1 MNSNKHL
8 NKSRT
13 KYIKFIRPYINEKTI
28 PEATKEKI
36 FAFLDANAAQGK
48 DVPPIRIIAGEVH
61 ASSIHVGPAVK
72 LWRERQAAAEAQEV
86 KILSAQVFDQALT
99 KTVDEALTSIR
110 TAVADALKGTLQK
123 YEDIDKKRASEAAAR
138 EEALRNRALEAEIK
152 MDEYFRDKIL
162 LGKELETETAA
173 RKKAE
178 SEREAAREA
187 RNNAEAELAEIKE
200 AFAAERKQMQAEIQR
215 LEDLLKGGNQTLL

>member
-1 MNSNKHL
+1 MSA
-8 NKSRT
+8 T
-13 KYIKFIRPYINEKTI
+13 EKTI

-123 YEDIDKKRASEAAAR
+123 YEDINKKRASEAAAR

-187 RNNAEAELAEIKE
+187 RNNAEAELAETKE
-200 AFAAERKQMQAEIQR
+200 AFAAERKQLQAEIRR
-215 LEDLLKGGNQTLL
+215 LEALLKGGNQTLL

>member
-1 MNSNKHL
+1 MS
-8 NKSRT
+8 T
-13 KYIKFIRPYINEKTI
+13 TEKTI

-86 KILSAQVFDQALT
+86 KILSEQVFDQALT

-138 EEALRNRALEAEIK
+138 EEVLRNRALEAEIK

-162 LGKELETETAA
+162 LGRELETETAA

-187 RNNAEAELAEIKE
+187 RNNAEAELAETKN
-200 AFAAERKQMQAEIQR
+200 AFAAERKQLQAEIRR

>member
-1 MNSNKHL
+1 MS
-8 NKSRT
+8 T
-13 KYIKFIRPYINEKTI
+13 TEKTI

>member
-1 MNSNKHL
+1 MS
-8 NKSRT
+8 T
-13 KYIKFIRPYINEKTI
+13 TEKTI

-200 AFAAERKQMQAEIQR
+200 AFAAERKQLQAEIQR
-215 LEDLLKGGNQTLL
+215 LEALLKGSNQTLL

>member
-1 MNSNKHL
+1 MS
-8 NKSRT
+8 T
-13 KYIKFIRPYINEKTI
+13 TEKTI

-123 YEDIDKKRASEAAAR
+123 YEDIDKKRASEAVAR

>member
-1 MNSNKHL
+1 MA
-8 NKSRT
+8 T
-13 KYIKFIRPYINEKTI
+13 TEKTI

-200 AFAAERKQMQAEIQR
+200 AFAAERKQLQAEIQR
-215 LEDLLKGGNQTLL
+215 LEALLKGSNQTLL

>member
-1 MNSNKHL
+1 MS
-8 NKSRT
+8 T
-13 KYIKFIRPYINEKTI
+13 TEKTI
-28 PEATKEKI
+28 PAATKEKI

-138 EEALRNRALEAEIK
+138 EETLRNRALEAEIK

-187 RNNAEAELAEIKE
+187 RNNAEAELAETKE
-200 AFAAERKQMQAEIQR
+200 AFAAERKQLQAEIRR
-215 LEDLLKGGNQTLL
+215 LEDLLKGGN

>member
-1 MNSNKHL
+1 MS
-8 NKSRT
+8 T
-13 KYIKFIRPYINEKTI
+13 TEKTI

-36 FAFLDANAAQGK
+36 FAYLDANAAQGK

-138 EEALRNRALEAEIK
+138 EEVLRNRALEAEIK

-187 RNNAEAELAEIKE
+187 RNNAEAELAETKE
-200 AFAAERKQMQAEIQR
+200 AFAAERKQLQAEIRR

>member
-1 MNSNKHL
+1 MP
-8 NKSRT
+8 T
-13 KYIKFIRPYINEKTI
+13 TEKTI

-200 AFAAERKQMQAEIQR
+200 AFAAERKQLQAEIQR
-215 LEDLLKGGNQTLL
+215 LEALLKGSNQTLL

>member
-1 MNSNKHL
+1 MS
-8 NKSRT
+8 T
-13 KYIKFIRPYINEKTI
+13 TEKTI

-72 LWRERQAAAEAQEV
+72 LWRERQAVAEAQEV

>member
-1 MNSNKHL
+1 M
-8 NKSRT
+8 
-13 KYIKFIRPYINEKTI
+13 
-28 PEATKEKI
+28 
-36 FAFLDANAAQGK
+36 
-48 DVPPIRIIAGEVH
+48 
-61 ASSIHVGPAVK
+61 
-72 LWRERQAAAEAQEV
+72 WRERQAAAEAQEV

>member
-1 MNSNKHL
+1 MS
-8 NKSRT
+8 T
-13 KYIKFIRPYINEKTI
+13 TEKTI

-123 YEDIDKKRASEAAAR
+123 YEDIDKKRASETAAR
-138 EEALRNRALEAEIK
+138 EEVLRNRALEAEIK
-152 MDEYFRDKIL
+152 MHEYFRDKIL

-187 RNNAEAELAEIKE
+187 RNNAEAELAETKE
-200 AFAAERKQMQAEIQR
+200 AFAAERKQLQAEIRR